1 MTTHRHSLLAGGAS
15 ALVLAALISAS
26 PAAAAQDA
34 PAAPAAK
41 DKPAAQKS
49 ADDLGQVIIVTA
61 SGRDK
66 TKMQSS
72 MSISTVS
79 LGQINDF
86 TPRSEA
92 EVFRLIPGIQAQDTA
107 GPGGNSN
114 ISVRGIPV
122 VTGGSEFVQLQEDG
136 LPTVLFGDMNF
147 GNNDYWTR
155 YDSSVA
161 RIEAVRGGGASTFA
175 SQAPGAVI
183 NYVSDT
189 GGRDGGVIALNK
201 ALGYNETKIDYAYGG
216 HLSDTLR
223 FHIGGFVKDGSGPTH
238 IGYNA
243 EQGYQFKGNITKDL
257 DGGKGYIRLNVKR
270 LDDKE
275 PTYTTAPSLASVS
288 GDKITGFSVLPGFDA
303 RKNSNQSIYN
313 QSFQVLQDN
322 GQLTTVPMEGIH
334 VKSTS
339 IGGEFHYDFSDNFSV
354 HDALRWTDQSG
365 AFRTQF
371 VNVATTS
378 SILGSSVNGQTVGSI
393 VYANGPKQG
402 QVFTG
407 AYVNNNPNIDTEMPD
422 MGSFVNDLT
431 LTGKT
436 ELGAGKLT
444 AKAGWFHMR
453 QSVVQDWHVN
463 RQYNEL
469 SGDNPAQLDLFSG
482 PNGTGVQLT
491 AAGQAGFNDNWGSCC
506 SRSYDLSYVDDA
518 GYLALDYLI
527 GQFDIDASLRQD
539 TMKASGWAKGG
550 VAGPNVTVTDNLG
563 SATLPSLVANGPME
577 VLNYGK
583 SYTSYSVGLLYSLN
597 PDTSLFARVSRGG
610 RFNADRQILGGN
622 FNADGTLNAQGA
634 TTAVNFIDQQ
644 EAGLKRKGA
653 IGDVVYNVEA
663 TYFRAQLTDNNYDF
677 TRITLGLNPVISNVY
692 HSDGLEM
699 SGNLRWGNFS
709 LYSDATT
716 VNAKIVATGKVPHAT
731 PKLTFLISP
740 TWDAGGYALGASI
753 NGQTATW
760 VDDANTYKVIG
771 QTYVNGFVKFRP
783 YKGLELAINAN
794 NIFNTLG
801 YRGSGSLLPIS
812 ASQGV
817 FQNSA
822 VLGRTVTASI
832 RYRF

>member
-1 MTTHRHSLLAGGAS
+1 MTTHRLSLLAGGAS
-15 ALVLAALISAS
+15 ALALAALICTS
-26 PAAAAQDA
+26 PAAAQDA
-34 PAAPAAK
+34 PAAAK
-41 DKPAAQKS
+41 DTPEAQKS

-66 TKMQSS
+66 TKMQTS

-79 LGQINDF
+79 LGQVNDF

-189 GGRDGGVIALNK
+189 GGRDGGLIALNK
-201 ALGYNETKIDYAYGG
+201 ALGYDETKIDYAYGG
-216 HLSDTLR
+216 HLSDSLR

-243 EQGYQFKGNITKDL
+243 EQGYQIKGNLTKDL
-257 DGGKGYIRLNVKR
+257 DGGKGYIRLNFKR

-288 GDKITGFSVLPGFDA
+288 GNQITGFSVLPGFDA

-313 QSFQVLQDN
+313 QNFQVLQDN
-322 GQLTTVPMEGIH
+322 GQLTSVPMEGIH

-354 HDALRWTDQSG
+354 HDGLRWTDQSG
-365 AFRTQF
+365 VFRTQF

-378 SILGSSVNGQTVGSI
+378 SILGSTVNGQTVGSI

-422 MGSFVNDLT
+422 MGSFVNDLV

-469 SGDNPAQLDLFSG
+469 TGDNPAQLDLFSG
-482 PNGTGVQLT
+482 PNGTGAQLT

-539 TMKASGWAKGG
+539 HMKASGWAKGG
-550 VAGPNVTVTDNLG
+550 VAGPDVTVSDNLG

-577 VLNYGK
+577 VLNYAK

-597 PDTSLFARVSRGG
+597 TDTSFFARVSRGG

-653 IGDVVYNVEA
+653 IGDVVYNLEA

-677 TRITLGLNPVISNVY
+677 TRITQGLNPVISNVY

-760 VDDANTYKVIG
+760 VDDANTYKVVG

-801 YRGSGSLLPIS
+801 YRGSGSLLPLS
-812 ASQGV
+812 ANQGV
-817 FQNSA
+817 FENSA